1 MCLKNIIQHKF
12 YIFILILIFSFLFLS
27 VMANIYPKD
36 STSSLY
42 VLSALA
48 QSQAAI
54 FAIAIS
60 LNLLGVQIISTV
72 YSSRVVSIFSGD
84 FKYLWALYGI
94 SIFYDIIL
102 MNTLPNNLD
111 QSHHFQVIAAIVVA
125 ILAFIAII
133 VLINNT
139 INLLNPQNIIKK
151 LIQNNDLSAEEQLFD
166 FIVGSIKQND
176 FNSYSNG
183 LSELYNIIEKNDV
196 SGEKV
201 ERILTIFYRI
211 GRFTISL
218 RNEEA
223 TIEIIELLGKMGLKS
238 SGSKTVILSQNIQ
251 KIEDLAKY
259 SARNKLEYTTIK
271 GIETLSLI
279 YDTLYFNNNIDGYF
293 ISLDIQ
299 RAAADIGRIS
309 SEMYLE
315 DSTLKSA
322 LAIHDMVLKTIENE
336 QEISTNISKLL
347 GRLGVNSA
355 ENKWEM
361 STEKILV
368 TLGGIAI
375 NSITQKNN
383 ITNLTIDK
391 IGQISLIC
399 AKNGLEQAIL
409 ISLDSYKIVADISS
423 GDMTNVVSLIRRWVE
438 MIKEHSKKN
447 GFENIIISKYANNTL
462 QTLNINFE

>member
-12 YIFILILIFSFLFLS
+12 YIFITLLIFSFLFLS
-27 VMANIYPKD
+27 SMTNIYPNE

-42 VLSALA
+42 LLSALA

-72 YSSRVVSIFSGD
+72 YSSRVVSIFSDD

-111 QSHHFQVIAAIVVA
+111 QSHHILVIAAIVVA

-133 VLINNT
+133 PLINNT

-183 LSELYNIIEKNDV
+183 LLELYKIIEKNNV
-196 SGEKV
+196 SNEKI
-201 ERILTIFYRI
+201 ESILTIFDRI

-223 TIEIIELLGKMGLKS
+223 TIEIIELLGKVGLTS

-259 SARNKLEYTTIK
+259 SARNKLEYTTIN
-271 GIETLSLI
+271 GIETLLLI
-279 YDTLYFNNNIDGYF
+279 FNTLHFKNVIDAF
-293 ISLDIQ
+293 IPLDIQ
-299 RAAADIGRIS
+299 RATADIGRIS
-309 SEMYLE
+309 SEMHLE

-322 LAIHDMVLKTIENE
+322 RAIHDMVLKTIESE
-336 QEISTNISKLL
+336 QEILTNTPKLL
-347 GRLGVNSA
+347 GRLGVSSA

-368 TLGGIAI
+368 TLGEIAI

-399 AKNGLEQAIL
+399 AKNDLEQAIS
-409 ISLDSYKIVADISS
+409 ISFDSYKVVADISS
-423 GDMTNVVSLIRRWVE
+423 GNMTNVISLIRRWVE

-447 GFENIIISKYANNTL
+447 GFENINISNQANNML
-462 QTLNINFE
+462 QILNANFN